1 MERQESNIVLIN
13 QYYYP
18 FQTATAQLLEELAE
32 YLAQNGKK
40 ISIIT
45 GTNGKKDLLSR
56 ESRNGV
62 LIHRVKNS
70 ADGNRILR
78 KFFSYLS
85 FHFSLWKTMKIIKE
99 QTILMTFST
108 PPLCGFFPQKYK
120 KKKDFFMI
128 INSQDLYPD
137 LLVALKRINPNSML
151 FKCLRSAA
159 KRIYNNSDRIVT
171 VGYEMK
177 GIISQRYRIDEGKI
191 TVIENWALD
200 DLEKKPITPVKKEN
214 ESTLKILYTGN
225 MGRSHEYKTLLDGI
239 KGLRNTPGIDFI
251 ITGGGYN
258 YEIFKKEAERE
269 NLGNIHFRGF
279 VPKKELSELIDSAD
293 LCIVIGNE
301 ELIGHVVPSKFYGYL
316 SRAKPILY
324 INSGNDEISHHISI
338 GRFGFQIPNG
348 SSEEFCKVVFDVYN
362 NKAVLAEMSACA
374 ASYYASNLK
383 RNISLDKYLFLIKES
398 EETLAK

>member
-1 MERQESNIVLIN
+1 
-13 QYYYP
+13 
-18 FQTATAQLLEELAE
+18 
-32 YLAQNGKK
+32 
-40 ISIIT
+40 
-45 GTNGKKDLLSR
+45 
-56 ESRNGV
+56 
-62 LIHRVKNS
+62 
-70 ADGNRILR
+70 
-78 KFFSYLS
+78 
-85 FHFSLWKTMKIIKE
+85 
-99 QTILMTFST
+99 
-108 PPLCGFFPQKYK
+108 
-120 KKKDFFMI
+120 
-128 INSQDLYPD
+128 
-137 LLVALKRINPNSML
+137 
-151 FKCLRSAA
+151 
-159 KRIYNNSDRIVT
+159 
-171 VGYEMK
+171 MK
-177 GIISQRYRIDEGKI
+177 GIISQRYRIDEGKVK
-191 TVIENWALD
+191 VIENWALD
-200 DLEKKPITPVKKEN
+200 DLEKNPITPVKKED
-214 ESTLKILYTGN
+214 ERALKILYTGN

-258 YEIFKKEAERE
+258 YEIFKKEAEKD
-269 NLGNIHFRGF
+269 NLGNIRFKGF

-301 ELIGHVVPSKFYGYL
+301 ELIGHIVPSKFYGYL

-338 GRFGFQIPNG
+338 GQLGFQIPNG